1 MERIGVAGLDESTS
15 AQFAITFLRLSEK
28 DGVVILRLAKTTVA
42 AAMGLVMLVVAL
54 DNVLDYGTNFDVVQH
69 ILSMDMVPPGPFKW
83 RAIASPALHHLFYLF
98 IIAAEFASGALALY
112 GALILWRARA
122 AGGRAFDAAK
132 GFAAAGLALGFLL
145 YAFGFMGVGGEWF
158 QMWRAGVY
166 NLQEP
171 AFRFIGMLGLSLIF
185 VALPDADRA

>member
-1 MERIGVAGLDESTS
+1 MEWIGVAGLDESTP
-15 AQFAITFLRLSEK
+15 AQFAITFLHRSEK
-28 DGVVILRLAKTTVA
+28 DVAVILRLAKTTVA

-69 ILSMDMVPPGPFKW
+69 ILSMDMIPPSPLKW
-83 RAIASPALHHLFYLF
+83 RAIASPTLHHLFYLF

-112 GALILWRARA
+112 GALVLWRAREA
-122 AGGRAFDAAK
+122 RGRAFDAAK
-132 GFAAAGLALGFLL
+132 GLAAAGLSLGFLL
-145 YAFGFMGVGGEWF
+145 YTFGFMGVGGEWF

-171 AFRFIGMLGLSLIF
+171 AFRFIGMLGLSLVF
-185 VALPDADRA
+185 VALPDAERA